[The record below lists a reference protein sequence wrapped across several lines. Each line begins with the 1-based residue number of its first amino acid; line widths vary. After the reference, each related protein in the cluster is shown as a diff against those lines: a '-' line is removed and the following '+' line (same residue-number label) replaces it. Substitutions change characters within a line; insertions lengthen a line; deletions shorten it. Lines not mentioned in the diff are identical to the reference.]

1 MTFQDNIKAIAL
13 ATSAEEFTQWLHGQ
27 VVEVAEYME
36 TLGIEDPYEK
46 AKSYVFKTMQEAT
59 N

>member
-1 MTFQDNIKAIAL
+1 MTFQDKIKAIAL
-13 ATSAEEFTQWLHGQ
+13 ATNAEEFTQWLHSQ
-27 VVEVAEYME
+27 VVDVAEYIE